1 MLSPLEISYY
11 ESLKNDNSKLI
22 KLSIKLN
29 KWIDKVVKTEFQKL
43 KTFVKGLNND
53 IDAVKAAVELDAN
66 NGLAEGNVNRL
77 KNIKRQMYGK
87 TGFNLLR
94 IKVVLSKTG

>member
-1 MLSPLEISYY
+1 M
-11 ESLKNDNSKLI
+11 
-22 KLSIKLN
+22 
-29 KWIDKVVKTEFQKL
+29 KTEFQKL

-53 IDAVKAAVELDAN
+53 IEAVKAAVELDAN

-77 KNIKRQMYGK
+77 KNIKRQMYGRAS
-87 TGFNLLR
+87 FNLLR